1 MKTLVTYFSRTGQTT
16 RVAKEIARRCD
27 GHVDAICPQYR
38 SDSWLGAWRSGWQ
51 ALVQAEPPVQRPLR
65 NPAAY
70 DLVIIGVPVWR
81 VGLAAPVRSYVREYA
96 SRFKQ
101 IAFFCVE
108 GKRTETSGFAELAR
122 LCGKKPI
129 AVFTVAR
136 KHLPTAAH
144 RKDVFEFVESVRG
157 QSLDL

>member
-1 MKTLVTYFSRTGQTT
+1 MKTLVTYFSRTGQTA
-16 RVAKEIARRCD
+16 RVAKEIAKRCD
-27 GHVDAICPQYR
+27 GHVDAICPQLN

-51 ALVQAEPPVQRPLR
+51 ALVRAEPPIQRPLR

-96 SRFKQ
+96 PRFKQ
-101 IAFFCVE
+101 IAFFCAEGRGVE
-108 GKRTETSGFAELAR
+108 ASGFAELAK

-129 AVFTVAR
+129 AVFAVTR
-136 KHLPTAAH
+136 RHLPTAAH
-144 RKDVFEFVESVRG
+144 RKDVHEFVESVRG
-157 QSLDL
+157 QQLDM